1 MAQRTNQQ
9 NKSLHLYFTMVAEE
23 LDRQGESFQNIV
35 SKLKNAEIRPTPENI
50 KQIWKEFQI
59 AMFNKKSTTE
69 LDKGEVDRV
78 YEMFNAWL
86 GREFETHIPFPADD
100 PDLAEL
106 THRNLPSRKI

>member
-1 MAQRTNQQ
+1 MAKRTNQQ
-9 NKSLHLYFTMVAEE
+9 SKAMHLYFTMVAEE

-69 LDKGEVDRV
+69 LEKGEVDRV

-86 GREFETHIPFPADD
+86 GREFEIFVPFPNSE
-100 PDLAEL
+100 PDIAEL
-106 THRNLPSRKI
+106 THRNLSSKK